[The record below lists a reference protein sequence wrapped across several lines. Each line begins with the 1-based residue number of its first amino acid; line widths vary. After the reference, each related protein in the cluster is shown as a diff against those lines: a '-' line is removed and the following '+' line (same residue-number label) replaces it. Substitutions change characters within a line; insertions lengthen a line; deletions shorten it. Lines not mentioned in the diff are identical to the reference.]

1 MDLNTLLMSALFSIA
16 PISELRGAIPFAVI
30 SGMDLLSSALWC
42 TAWNAAVPV
51 IAYIFLATA
60 HKLFYR
66 WGWYAR
72 FFDRTVER
80 ARLKIHPEVEKY
92 GILGILVFVAI
103 PLPLTGAWTGTL
115 GAWILGL
122 DRKKTILAVVGG
134 VVVAGVI
141 VTAIVGMLGAGA
153 SSIFIKRM

>member
-1 MDLNTLLMSALFSIA
+1 MQRL
-16 PISELRGAIPFAVI
+16 
-30 SGMDLLSSALWC
+30 
-42 TAWNAAVPV
+42 
-51 IAYIFLATA
+51 
-60 HKLFYR
+60 K
-66 WGWYAR
+66 R
-72 FFDRTVER
+72 FTS

-92 GILGILVFVAI
+92 GILGILIFVAI